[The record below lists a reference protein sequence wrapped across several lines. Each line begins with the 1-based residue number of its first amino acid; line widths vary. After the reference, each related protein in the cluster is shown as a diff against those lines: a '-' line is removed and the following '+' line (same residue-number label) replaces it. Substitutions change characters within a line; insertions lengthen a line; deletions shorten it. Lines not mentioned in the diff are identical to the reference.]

1 MSVAAIAPVV
11 AEAQNEIIYPE
22 SDGKPMGETGIHV
35 RTTLHLYGALLNYF
49 HRRDDVYVAA
59 NMFLYYE
66 KGNPKAC
73 RTPDVMVIYGVPS
86 APERRSFFTW
96 REQAVPTIVFEITSK
111 ATWME
116 DLVSKSVL
124 YARLGVQEY
133 FIFDP
138 LEEFLENTLQ
148 GFRLEDQDY
157 VPIEADGESLFSRQ
171 MQLSMRREDILL
183 RLFDPD
189 TGEVVLSYDEMLAK
203 VDRAVAAADEAARL
217 ARDATRR
224 ADEEARRAEEESRRA
239 EEESRRAEG
248 ESRRAE
254 SAEAE
259 NRRLRQLLETFQKG
273 ERKN

>member
-1 MSVAAIAPVV
+1 MSVAAIEPVV
-11 AEAQNEIIYPE
+11 AEPQNEITYPE

-49 HRRDDVYVAA
+49 HRREDVYVAA

-66 KGNPKAC
+66 EGNPKAC

-86 APERRSFFTW
+86 TPERRSFFTW

-124 YARLGVQEY
+124 YARLGVEEY

-157 VPIEADGESLFSRQ
+157 VAIEAEDGSLYSE
-171 MQLSMRREDILL
+171 QLELNMRREDILL
-183 RLFDPD
+183 RLFDPI
-189 TGEVVLSYDEMLAK
+189 TGEKVLSYEEMLAK
-203 VDRAVAAADEAARL
+203 VDAAVALADEASRS
-217 ARDATRR
+217 ATEAERR
-224 ADEEARRAEEESRRA
+224 AEEEAHRAEEEARKAAEEARRAAEEARRA
-239 EEESRRAEG
+239 DA
-248 ESRRAE
+248 
-254 SAEAE
+254 AEAE
-259 NRRLRQLLETFQKG
+259 NRRLRELLDSLRRGG
-273 ERKN
+273 EKN